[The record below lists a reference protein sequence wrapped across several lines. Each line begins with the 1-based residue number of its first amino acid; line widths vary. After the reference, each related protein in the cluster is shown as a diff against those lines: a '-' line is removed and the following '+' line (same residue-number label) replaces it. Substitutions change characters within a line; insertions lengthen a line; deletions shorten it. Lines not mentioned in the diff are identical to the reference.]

1 MKIVGIFY
9 TTTVKMF
16 SGLYDQVK
24 TTFVNVIKPK
34 EDKLYPDS
42 SKIPEFHEYRQRSII
57 GLDQPAFIERKQ
69 TTEIALSG
77 PVGLGKLQTTPR
89 DMYLKGPVERYDFC
103 TELLDATPGPFP
115 LECLQNEF
123 LRQGGQRTGTLYPSQ
138 GTLAFWNSKKKWLH
152 VKQEIETIISGT
164 LDTRPVAKEE
174 AMKGFY
180 GVGLGQP
187 AEPIAPQHGVEV
199 FWFTHHTDI
208 TMPTTFLGRRIRS
221 MISYLNTST
230 SESGS
235 LIFFTSLIT
244 DKWSQAK
251 FRVNSMNGFSLYFNS
266 HMTRVYNNKMESNG
280 VELASLHNGGN
291 VTSTSNVI
299 PMRPDINRLAGYLY
313 YPKGMAYYKLEA
325 ECPEFGPGFNEIPQ
339 GNLQLTQEPFAP
351 MVSFEVERNPQI
363 YGCDYPLCD
372 RRFGGFKMKWEQ
384 DGWGGPSLQ
393 FRGESVDQMQ
403 FPLRK
408 NYMSFPSSRCS
419 IKTKFSLKYSSF
431 MTITMLITI
440 RSCPKQGQIALP
452 LTFSGKTGCTLFA
465 KPVSDREV
473 TLNLGSLDGK
483 LVTQDGPVIQRS
495 VPTMIVFRVLRKN
508 EMDSN
513 SIYAIQ
519 VGAASVID
527 LQKNPEN
534 KKILRQSGAL
544 ALPGLLEGE
553 PLYLRI
559 QSENMAFDFFWLHM
573 FDYSVE
579 ADKLY
584 RESRADWGYL
594 PSV

>member
-1 MKIVGIFY
+1 
-9 TTTVKMF
+9 MF

-34 EDKLYPDS
+34 EDTLYPDS
-42 SKIPEFHEYRQRSII
+42 SKIPEFHEYRQRAVI
-57 GLDQPAFIERKQ
+57 GLDRPAFIERRQ
-69 TTEIALSG
+69 TTEAALSG
-77 PVGLGKLQTTPR
+77 PIGLGKLQTVPR

-123 LRQGGQRTGTLYPSQ
+123 IRQGGQRTGTLYPGQ
-138 GTLAFWNSKKKWLH
+138 GNIAFWNSKKKWFH
-152 VKQEIETIISGT
+152 VKQEIENIITST
-164 LDTRPVAKEE
+164 LDTRPIAKEE

-221 MISYLNTST
+221 MISYMNTNT
-230 SESGS
+230 NEAGS
-235 LIFFTSLIT
+235 MIFFTSLIT

-251 FRVNSMNGFSLYFNS
+251 FRVNSLNGFSLYFNS
-266 HMTRVYNNKMESNG
+266 HMARVYNNKMESNST
-280 VELASLHNGGN
+280 ELSSLHNGGN
-291 VTSTSNVI
+291 TTSESNII
-299 PMRPDINRLAGYLY
+299 PMRPDINRLAGFLY
-313 YPKGMAYYKLEA
+313 YAQGMTYYKLEA
-325 ECPEFGPGFNEIPQ
+325 ECPEFGPGFKEIPQ

-351 MVSFEVERNPQI
+351 MISFEIEKSPQT

-408 NYMSFPSSRCS
+408 NYMSFPSSRCA
-419 IKTKFSLKYSSF
+419 IKSKFSIRYSSF
-431 MTITMLITI
+431 ITITMLITI
-440 RSCPKQGQIALP
+440 RSCPKQGEVALP
-452 LTFSGKTGCTLFA
+452 FTLSGKTGCTLFA
-465 KPVSDREV
+465 RSISDKEV
-473 TLNLGSLDGK
+473 VLNLGTLDGK
-483 LVTQDGPVIQRS
+483 LVTLDGPVIQRS
-495 VPTMIVFRVLRKN
+495 VPTLIVFRVLRKN

-513 SIYAIQ
+513 SIYALQ
-519 VGAASVID
+519 VGGASIID
-527 LQKNPEN
+527 LQRNLEN
-534 KKILRQSGAL
+534 KMILRQSSPL
-544 ALPGLLEGE
+544 VIPGLLEGE
-553 PLYLRI
+553 PLYMRV

-573 FDYSVE
+573 FDYNVD

-594 PSV
+594 PSI

>member
-1 MKIVGIFY
+1 MAV
-9 TTTVKMF
+9 MF

-24 TTFVNVIKPK
+24 TTFVNVIKPR
-34 EDKLYPDS
+34 EDSLYPDS
-42 SKIPEFHEYRQRSII
+42 SKIPEFHEYRQRAVI
-57 GLDQPAFIERKQ
+57 GLDRPAMQDRQLTKSV
-69 TTEIALSG
+69 ALAVPEG
-77 PVGLGKLQTTPR
+77 PGKLQTTPR

-123 LRQGGQRTGTLYPSQ
+123 LRQGGQRTGTLYPSEKN
-138 GTLAFWNSKKKWLH
+138 LHIWNSKKKWLH
-152 VKQEIETIISGT
+152 VKQEIDTIITNT
-164 LDTRPVAKEE
+164 LDTRPIAKEE

-221 MISYLNTST
+221 MISYLNTNT
-230 SESGS
+230 SEAGS
-235 LIFFTSLIT
+235 LIFMTSLIT

-251 FRVNSMNGFSLYFNS
+251 FRVNSLNGFSLYFNS

-280 VELASLHNGGN
+280 TELSSLHNGGN
-291 VTSTSNVI
+291 ATKESNVI
-299 PMRPDINRLAGYLY
+299 PMRPDINRLSGFLY
-313 YPKGMAYYKLEA
+313 YGQGITYYKLEA
-325 ECPEFGPGFNEIPQ
+325 ECPEFGPGFKEIPQ

-351 MVSFEVERNPQI
+351 MVSFEVERNPQT

-408 NYMSFPSSRCS
+408 NYMSFPSSKCS
-419 IKTKFSLKYSSF
+419 IKTKFSLRYSSF

-440 RSCPKQGQIALP
+440 RSCPKQGQVSLP
-452 LTFSGKTGCTLFA
+452 LTFSGKTGCTIFA
-465 KPVSDREV
+465 KPVSDREII
-473 TLNLGSLDGK
+473 LNVGTLDGK
-483 LVTQDGPVIQRS
+483 LVSLDGPIIQRS
-495 VPTMIVFRVLRKN
+495 VPTLIVFRVLRKN
-508 EMDSN
+508 EIDPN
-513 SIYAIQ
+513 SIYAVQ
-519 VGAASVID
+519 LGAARVID

-534 KKILRQSGAL
+534 KNILRQSGPL
-544 ALPGLLEGE
+544 VIPGLLEAE
-553 PLYLRI
+553 PLYMRI
-559 QSENMAFDFFWLHM
+559 QSENMAFDLFWIHM
-573 FDYSVE
+573 FDYAID

-594 PSV
+594 PSI

>member
-1 MKIVGIFY
+1 MAV
-9 TTTVKMF
+9 MF

-34 EDKLYPDS
+34 EDILYPDS
-42 SKIPEFHEYRQRSII
+42 SKIPEFHEYRQRAVI
-57 GLDQPAFIERKQ
+57 GFDRPAFMERKQ
-69 TTEIALSG
+69 TTEVALAVPEG
-77 PVGLGKLQTTPR
+77 PGKLQTVPR

-123 LRQGGQRTGTLYPSQ
+123 LRQGGQRTGSLYPSQ
-138 GTLAFWNSKKKWLH
+138 GNLAFWNSKKKWLH
-152 VKQEIETIISGT
+152 VKQEIETIITNT
-164 LDTRPVAKEE
+164 LDTRPIAKEQ

-187 AEPIAPQHGVEV
+187 AEPVAPQHGVEV

-221 MISYLNTST
+221 MISYLNVNTT
-230 SESGS
+230 EPGS

-251 FRVNSMNGFSLYFNS
+251 FRVNSLNGFSLYFNS

-280 VELASLHNGGN
+280 TELSSLHNGGN
-291 VTSTSNVI
+291 ATRESNVI

-313 YPKGMAYYKLEA
+313 YGEGMTYYKLEA
-325 ECPEFGPGFNEIPQ
+325 ECPEFGPGFKEIPQ
-339 GNLQLTQEPFAP
+339 GNLQLTQEAFAP
-351 MVSFEVERNPQI
+351 MVSFEVERNPQT

-408 NYMSFPSSRCS
+408 NYMSFPSSRCA
-419 IKTKFSLKYSSF
+419 IKSKFSLRYSSF

-440 RSCPKQGQIALP
+440 RSCPSKGQIALP
-452 LTFSGKTGCTLFA
+452 FTIYNHISCYQAIPACVCHNVLL
-465 KPVSDREV
+465 
-473 TLNLGSLDGK
+473 
-483 LVTQDGPVIQRS
+483 LVIPFHRS
-495 VPTMIVFRVLRKN
+495 CYFLK
-508 EMDSN
+508 
-513 SIYAIQ
+513 
-519 VGAASVID
+519 
-527 LQKNPEN
+527 
-534 KKILRQSGAL
+534 
-544 ALPGLLEGE
+544 
-553 PLYLRI
+553 
-559 QSENMAFDFFWLHM
+559 
-573 FDYSVE
+573 
-579 ADKLY
+579 
-584 RESRADWGYL
+584 
-594 PSV
+594 